1 MSRHSRAAL
10 LTVLVT
16 CWNVGLSAQN
26 ITGTWK
32 RTAMVIEKSD
42 GSKSDSHP
50 RQLKVN
56 PCVATITY
64 SYTADGKLTTHAP
77 DCGTIKDAIESQN
90 GKTTW
95 RQNGSR
101 ISISS
106 ADVSL
111 PAQVHVVSVE
121 GDTMTWVLTYAD
133 NPKIPNPANAKT
145 LTTVYKRQ

>member
-1 MSRHSRAAL
+1 MSRQSRYAL
-10 LTVLVT
+10 SAGLVIL
-16 CWNVGLSAQN
+16 WSVSLSAQN

-42 GSKSDSHP
+42 GSKSDSYP

-64 SYTADGKLTTHAP
+64 SYTADGKLTTNAP
-77 DCGTIKDAIESQN
+77 DCGRMKEAIESQN

-101 ISISS
+101 VSISS
-106 ADVSL
+106 SDVSL
-111 PAQVHVVSVE
+111 PAQLHVVSVD
-121 GDTMTWVLTYAD
+121 GNTMTWVLTYAD
-133 NPKIPNPANAKT
+133 NPKIPNPTNAKT